1 MSAAPQETTKE
12 TPDAR
17 DETPAWLTRHPN
29 AGRVVAIGCLLLAA
43 WLLTTQLRQVEWAS
57 VGSALRAFTPG
68 SLAVALA
75 LAIASHVTYASYE
88 LVGRH
93 LTQHGVPRRR
103 TLTIGAISY
112 AFNLNLGT
120 LIGGFATRYRLYANA
135 GLDLPQTTQVIGVS
149 VVTNWFGYCALAG
162 TVLTA
167 WPPAL
172 PPDWVLDGRQL
183 RWLGIAMLAL
193 AGAYLV
199 ACVLAPNRRWVW
211 RGHALT
217 TPSARIAVLQ
227 LLLST
232 LNWATIATLVWWVMK
247 RPIEWPAVAGVFLL
261 AAVAGIV
268 VRVPAGLGVLEAVF
282 LALLSHRV
290 PAAQLMAGLIVH
302 RAVYYLLPL
311 AIGGSLMLWLEREHR
326 REGAHGQAAHH
337 DDRDPSA
344 RPANEPREA

>member
-1 MSAAPQETTKE
+1 VALPE
-12 TPDAR
+12 
-17 DETPAWLTRHPN
+17 DEKPAWLARFPH
-29 AGRVVAIGCLLLAA
+29 AGRVITIACIALAA
-43 WLLTTQLRQVEWAS
+43 WLLTTQLRHVEWAS
-57 VGSALRAFTPG
+57 VGSALRTFTPA

-75 LAIASHVTYASYE
+75 LAFASHATYASYE

-93 LTQHGVPRRR
+93 LTQHRVPRRR
-103 TLTIGAISY
+103 TLTIGAVSY

-120 LIGGFATRYRLYANA
+120 LIGGFATRYRLYTQE
-135 GLDLPQTTQVIGVS
+135 GLGLPQTTQVIGVS

-162 TVLTA
+162 TILSA

-183 RWLGIAMLAL
+183 RWLGLALLAL
-193 AGAYLV
+193 AGSYLV
-199 ACVLAPNRRWVW
+199 ACTLAPNRRWVW

-217 TPSARIAVLQ
+217 TPSARIALLQ

-232 LNWATIATLVWWVMK
+232 LNWTTIATLVWWVMK

-290 PAAQLMAGLIVH
+290 PAAQLLAGLIVH

-311 AIGGSLMLWLEREHR
+311 VIGGTLMLWLERAHR
-326 REGAHGQAAHH
+326 RTQEQAGPGDAS
-337 DDRDPSA
+337 PA
-344 RPANEPREA
+344 RPAVEANEA